1 MLTEME
7 AVAPGFLNKFIKSK
21 MHNHCRRV
29 HNLLS
34 TTLHALHFQTFMQDE
49 EFSDKL
55 KDELRKWVSDDN
67 DVIPE
72 SLDMIA
78 LKYGMYCK
86 DTMSDTCGKTAKFW
100 TIYCHL
106 VDLYLHGAMKTC
118 DGAHNEADTHGAF
131 HAVHVEQLNPGN
143 TVIRCYDRDTLIIM
157 LLNIQKFSQSHV
169 WLDMRLDY
177 NNLHIFINV
186 KGTADKLNYIHA
198 LPGIYPFTRCNYT
211 PAFFRKGKKIP
222 IEMMLKSVPFVNTFN
237 KMGEED
243 LSDKDID
250 AIESFTCSIFG
261 YSKIKYINEARY
273 LHFKNKCKPKA
284 AAKPLDCL
292 KNVDPCLLP
301 PCKDV
306 LMQQIKR
313 SWFHMFQ
320 PSRFERETPIFPGDF
335 IFWCF
340 NYVTA
345 IGNAKNT
352 L

>member
-1 MLTEME
+1 
-7 AVAPGFLNKFIKSK
+7 
-21 MHNHCRRV
+21 
-29 HNLLS
+29 
-34 TTLHALHFQTFMQDE
+34 
-49 EFSDKL
+49 
-55 KDELRKWVSDDN
+55 
-67 DVIPE
+67 
-72 SLDMIA
+72 
-78 LKYGMYCK
+78 
-86 DTMSDTCGKTAKFW
+86 
-100 TIYCHL
+100 
-106 VDLYLHGAMKTC
+106 
-118 DGAHNEADTHGAF
+118 
-131 HAVHVEQLNPGN
+131 
-143 TVIRCYDRDTLIIM
+143 M
-157 LLNIQKFSQSHV
+157 LLNIQKFSQSRV

-237 KMGEED
+237 KMGEDD

-261 YSKIKYINEARY
+261 YSKIKSINEARY
-273 LHFKNKCKPKA
+273 LHFKSKCKPKA

-320 PSRFERETPIFPGDF
+320 PSRFERETPVLRGCLLSSHLISKSPVLRETCPNFLFFVKIPICIASYF
-335 IFWCF
+335 VFWCF
-340 NYVTA
+340 NYITA